1 MIRSSDIKMSVHIY
15 VSHSFPLTIV
25 NLVIYFESDNFTNTG
40 QLCYKEHLHVVLTV
54 FPWAAY
60 AAHSHWI
67 SSTTTDIHVIR
78 LYMKSVCCT
87 VKLIKADHFTEIL
100 SARFFLQKIAAF
112 IFSILW
118 GWHFFLLAISLRVGN
133 WVFIIRVYLLICPIS
148 RHVPY

>member
-15 VSHSFPLTIV
+15 ASHSFPLTIV
-25 NLVIYFESDNFTNTG
+25 NLVIYFESDNFTNPG
-40 QLCYKEHLHVVLTV
+40 QLCYKEHLHVVLAV

-67 SSTTTDIHVIR
+67 SSTTTDTHVIR
-78 LYMKSVCCT
+78 LYLKSGCWT

-100 SARFFLQKIAAF
+100 SARFFLQKIDAF

-118 GWHFFLLAISLRVGN
+118 GWHFFFACNLFKGGKLSFHHQS
-133 WVFIIRVYLLICPIS
+133 VFTYLS
-148 RHVPY
+148 H